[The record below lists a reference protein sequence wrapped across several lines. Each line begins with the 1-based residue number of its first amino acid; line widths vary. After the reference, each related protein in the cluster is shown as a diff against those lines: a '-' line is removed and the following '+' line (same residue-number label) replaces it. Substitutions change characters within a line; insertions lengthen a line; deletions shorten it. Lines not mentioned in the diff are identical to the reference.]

1 MFGLVLRLFSS
12 FLSSLSR
19 RSVFFCYRRRERS
32 SCSRAVTVMCLKKNG
47 TKHTTNK
54 VKERFDS
61 VDFVILSSP
70 TQLDWYELIC
80 DLKLLYF
87 SLSCGFYLIGWIIFY
102 MLSSSVSINLSGPTH
117 CFNLVKRTCVCKR
130 ELLCSFVLFWK
141 RKRNFGRQ

>member
-19 RSVFFCYRRRERS
+19 RSVFFCYRRRESS

-54 VKERFDS
+54 VKETFDS

-87 SLSCGFYLIGWIIFY
+87 SLSCGFYLKG
-102 MLSSSVSINLSGPTH
+102 
-117 CFNLVKRTCVCKR
+117 
-130 ELLCSFVLFWK
+130 
-141 RKRNFGRQ
+141 